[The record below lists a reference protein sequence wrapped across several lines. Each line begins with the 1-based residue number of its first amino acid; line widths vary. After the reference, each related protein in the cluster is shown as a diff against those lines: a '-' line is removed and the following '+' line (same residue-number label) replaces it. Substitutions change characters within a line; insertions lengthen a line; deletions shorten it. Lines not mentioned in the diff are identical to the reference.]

1 VKAALAAALLLAGA
15 PALMDAQVLS
25 TREAM
30 ALPSRPADHRI
41 AWGTEPVQFGDL
53 RLPAGPGPHPVV
65 VLIHG
70 GCWLAEY
77 DLAYMGALADA
88 LRDAGIATWNI
99 EYRRVGDA
107 GGGWPGTMLDAGQ
120 AIDHLRVLAA
130 IHSLDLNRVVLSGHS
145 AGGHLALWAATRPRA
160 AAPNPLRGGHPLP
173 VDGVVAVSPVADLAA
188 SVSDATPI
196 CGRSAAQLLGGTPAE
211 VPDRYALTSPSA
223 LLPLGIPYVIVSGVA
238 DQFVPAA
245 HVSAFGAAAQR
256 AGDRVRLELVPE
268 AGHFEPVAP
277 GTAAFASVLAAIRE
291 LVGVSAGR

>member
-1 VKAALAAALLLAGA
+1 MKAALAAALLLAGA

-30 ALPSRPADHRI
+30 ALPSSPADHRI

-53 RLPAGPGPHPVV
+53 RVPAGPGPHPVV

-77 DLAYMGALADA
+77 GLAYMGALADA

-99 EYRRVGDA
+99 EYRRVGDP
-107 GGGWPGTMLDAGQ
+107 GGGWPGTMLDAGR
-120 AIDHLRVLAA
+120 AIDHLRTMASS
-130 IHSLDLNRVVLSGHS
+130 HSLDLTRVVLSGHS

-160 AAPNPLRGGHPLP
+160 AASHPLRGEDPLP
-173 VDGVVAVSPVADLAA
+173 VRGVVAVSPVADLAA

-196 CGRSAAQLLGGTPAE
+196 CGRSAAQLLGGAPAE
-211 VPDRYALTSPSA
+211 VPERYALTSPSA
-223 LLPLGIPYVIVSGVA
+223 LLPLGLPYVIVSGVA

-245 HVSAFGAAAQR
+245 HVAAFAAAAQR
-256 AGDRVRLELVPE
+256 AGDRVRLELVPA

-277 GTAAFASVLAAIRE
+277 GSAAFGLVLAAIRE
-291 LVGVSAGR
+291 TLGGND